1 MTDLGEQPP
10 APLVSTQWL
19 AGRLGTPGLVIIDGS
34 WYLPALN
41 RDPRKEY
48 LEGHI
53 PGAIF
58 FDLDALSSHAT
69 DLPHMMPE
77 PTEFASAMRK
87 LGISD
92 GAQIIV
98 YDGLGLFS
106 APRIW
111 WMLKAFG
118 ARDVHVLDGGLPKWK
133 AEDRPLEDG
142 ETKRANSHFNARL
155 DHSVLASMS
164 DVRRALDTKS
174 ACVLD
179 ARPAERF
186 RGEAPEPRP
195 GLRMG
200 HMPGATNLPFSMLLE
215 NGRLKAPQQ
224 LAQIFASLG
233 IDGQKPVI
241 TSCGSGVSAA
251 IITLALTVA
260 GQKPGALYD
269 GSWAEWGKA
278 DGPPVAKTE
287 TGGA

>member
-1 MTDLGEQPP
+1 MTLP

-19 AGRLGTPGLVIIDGS
+19 AERLGTPGLVIIDGS

-41 RDPRKEY
+41 RDPHKEY
-48 LEGHI
+48 LDGHI
-53 PGAIF
+53 PGAVF
-58 FDLDALSSHAT
+58 FDLDAISSHAT

-92 GAQIIV
+92 GAQIVV

-118 ARDVHVLDGGLPKWK
+118 ARDVHLLDGGLPKWK
-133 AEDRPLEDG
+133 TEDRPLEDG
-142 ETKRANSHFNARL
+142 ETKRAASHFTARL
-155 DHSVLASMS
+155 DHSVLASLS
-164 DVRRALDTKS
+164 DVQRALDAKS
-174 ACVLD
+174 ALVLD

-186 RGEAPEPRP
+186 RGEVAEPRP

-200 HMPGATNLPFSMLLE
+200 HIPGSTSLPFSMLLE
-215 NGRLKAPQQ
+215 NGRMKSPDQ
-224 LAQIFASLG
+224 LREVFASLG

-260 GQKPGALYD
+260 GQKAGALYD
-269 GSWAEWGKA
+269 GSWAEWGKP
-278 DGPPVAKTE
+278 DGPPVA
-287 TGGA
+287 TGTGTA

>member
-1 MTDLGEQPP
+1 MTLP

-19 AGRLGTPGLVIIDGS
+19 SEKLGTPGLVIIDGS
-34 WYLPALN
+34 WYLPALK
-41 RDPRKEY
+41 RDPKKEY

-53 PGAIF
+53 PGAVF
-58 FDLDALSSHAT
+58 FDLDAISSHAT

-77 PTEFASAMRK
+77 PTEFASAMRQ

-92 GAQIIV
+92 GATIVV

-118 ARDVHVLDGGLPKWK
+118 ARDVHVLDGGLPAWK
-133 AEDRPLEDG
+133 AENRPLDDG
-142 ETKRANSHFNARL
+142 ETIRAPSHFTARL
-155 DHSVLASMS
+155 DHSVLANQS
-164 DVRRALDTKS
+164 DVQRALAAD
-174 ACVLD
+174 AQVLD

-186 RGEAPEPRP
+186 RGEVAEPRP

-200 HMPGATNLPFSMLLE
+200 HIPGSKSLPFSLLLE
-215 NGRLKAPQQ
+215 NGRMKTPEQLKAVF
-224 LAQIFASLG
+224 AQAGL
-233 IDGQKPVI
+233 DANKPII

-260 GQKPGALYD
+260 GQRAGALYD
-269 GSWAEWGKA
+269 GSWAEWGKP
-278 DGPPVAKTE
+278 DGPAIA
-287 TGGA
+287 TGPAEG

>member
-1 MTDLGEQPP
+1 MTRP
-10 APLVSTQWL
+10 APLVSAQWL
-19 AGRLGTPGLVIIDGS
+19 ADKIGTPGLVIIDGS

-53 PGAIF
+53 PGAVF
-58 FDLDALSSHAT
+58 FDLDAISSHAT

-87 LGISD
+87 LGVSD
-92 GAQIIV
+92 GATIIV

-111 WMLKAFG
+111 RMLKAFG
-118 ARDVHVLDGGLPKWK
+118 ARDVHVLDGGLPAWK
-133 AEDRPLEDG
+133 ADNRPLEDG
-142 ETKRANSHFNARL
+142 EVMRTPSHFTARL

-164 DVRRALDTKS
+164 DVQRAFD
-174 ACVLD
+174 AQVQVLD

-186 RGEAPEPRP
+186 RGEVAEPRP

-200 HMPGATNLPFSMLLE
+200 HIPGSKSLPFSLLLE
-215 NGRLKAPQQ
+215 NGRMKSPEQ
-224 LAQIFASLG
+224 LNAVFAQTGVDPS
-233 IDGQKPVI
+233 KPVI

-251 IITLALTVA
+251 IITLALIVA
-260 GQKPGALYD
+260 GHKPGALYD
-269 GSWAEWGKA
+269 GSWAEWGKP
-278 DGPPVAKTE
+278 DGPAIA
-287 TGGA
+287 TGA

>member
-1 MTDLGEQPP
+1 MTLP
-10 APLVSTQWL
+10 APLVSAQWL
-19 AGRLGTPGLVIIDGS
+19 AERLGTPGIVIVDGS

-41 RDPRKEY
+41 RNPRKEY

-53 PGAIF
+53 PGAVF
-58 FDLDALSSHAT
+58 FDLDAISSHAT

-92 GAQIIV
+92 GATIIV

-118 ARDVHVLDGGLPKWK
+118 ARDVHVLDGGLPAWK
-133 AEDRPLEDG
+133 AENLPLEDG
-142 ETKRANSHFNARL
+142 EVIRAPSHFTARL
-155 DHSVLASMS
+155 DHSVLASQA
-164 DVRRALDTKS
+164 DVQRALAAQTQ
-174 ACVLD
+174 VLD

-186 RGEAPEPRP
+186 RGDVAEPRP

-200 HMPGATNLPFSMLLE
+200 HIPGSKSLPFSLLLD
-215 NGRLKAPQQ
+215 NGRMKKPEQLKAV
-224 LAQIFASLG
+224 LAQAG
-233 IDGQKPVI
+233 IDPSQPVI

-260 GQKPGALYD
+260 GYKAGALYD
-269 GSWAEWGKA
+269 GSWAEWGKPN
-278 DGPPVAKTE
+278 GPAIA
-287 TGGA
+287 TGPAEG